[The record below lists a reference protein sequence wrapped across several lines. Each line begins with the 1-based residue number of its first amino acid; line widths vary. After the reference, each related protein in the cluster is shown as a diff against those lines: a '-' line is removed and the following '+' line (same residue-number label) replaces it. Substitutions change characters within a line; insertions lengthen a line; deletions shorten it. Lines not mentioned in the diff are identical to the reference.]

1 MSAARGQRRTGKQHV
16 LEGIFPR
23 ISLLHDGLYRSAAYL
38 RVMCFMSQASPGL
51 TFTQTFLPYRFMMSD
66 LCIEQVGKI
75 T

>member
-23 ISLLHDGLYRSAAYL
+23 ISLLHDGLVRSAAYL
-38 RVMCFMSQASPGL
+38 GVMCFMSQASSGL